1 MSKFFFLILFLLNPS
16 IFSYK
21 CGADSINI
29 KPHLINSTND
39 KRKLSNEYR
48 SMKIKVD
55 YAYLESQN
63 LLSSTDL
70 TSLKKL
76 FEETTNYISLL
87 FSVEHVDIKVD
98 SKIIEDYCT
107 ITKVSP
113 DIINSDFD
121 LLIFPLI
128 DTTMDKLVIANAA
141 SCISLKENLMPK
153 AGIVNLN
160 KNLLLTK
167 RDSSYYIKYILF
179 HELSHV
185 LGFNPMIFQE
195 KKLVYT
201 KNGLTYI
208 NSERVLQKAR
218 QHFNCPSIEGIQL
231 ENQGGDG
238 SAGGHWEARYMLGD
252 YMISTEYSE
261 IVISDITLALFEDTG
276 FYKVNYYTGG
286 LFRFGKN
293 KGCKFFEK
301 ECVTK
306 NGKKT
311 DFSNEF
317 CTEPGI
323 DFCSSGHLSKG
334 ECYIVKYKDKLEP
347 NFRHYSDEFTGGF
360 SAVDYCPVSY
370 PFFDTEL
377 NENYNYP
384 HNCNF
389 GEKDYFNIG
398 EKVGKKSLCF
408 ESSLISLDNDN
419 KDTLY
424 NACYGVECNKK
435 KKEYQVSVGNALV
448 NCKSGGSIVEN
459 PNGFTGKINCPPY
472 NIICSSTVWCNELFQ
487 CIDLKSEA
495 DTKTYDS
502 MSFISLNKV
511 IILLD
516 MFLLF
521 IL

>member
-1 MSKFFFLILFLLNPS
+1 MSKIFFVILSLLNPS
-16 IFSYK
+16 ILSFK

-29 KPHLINSTND
+29 KPHLIDSTND
-39 KRKLSNEYR
+39 KRKLSNGYR
-48 SMKIKVD
+48 PMKIKVD

-70 TSLKKL
+70 NSLKKI

-87 FSVEHVDIKVD
+87 LSVEHIDIYLN
-98 SKIIEDYCT
+98 SIIIEEYCT
-107 ITKVSP
+107 ISKVSP
-113 DIINSDFD
+113 EIINSDFD

-128 DTTMDKLVIANAA
+128 DTTMDKLILA
-141 SCISLKENLMPK
+141 SASHCLSLKQNLMPK
-153 AGIVNLN
+153 AGLVYLN
-160 KNLLLTK
+160 KNLVLTK
-167 RDSSYYIKYILF
+167 KDSSLYIKYILF

-185 LGFNPMIFQE
+185 LGFNPWIIKE
-195 KKLVYT
+195 LNLAYT

-218 QHFNCPSIEGIQL
+218 QHFNCPTIEGIQL
-231 ENQGGDG
+231 ENQGGEG
-238 SAGGHWEARYMLGD
+238 SAGAHWEARYMLGD

-261 IVISDITLALFEDTG
+261 MVISDITLAFFEDTG

-293 KGCKFFEK
+293 QGCKFFEK

-317 CTEPGI
+317 CTEAGL

-334 ECYIVKYKDKLEP
+334 ACYIAKYSEILEP
-347 NFRHYSDEFTGGF
+347 KFRHYSDESIGGF

-370 PFFDTEL
+370 PFFDEDL

-389 GEKDYFNIG
+389 GEKDYFNLL
-398 EKVGKKSLCF
+398 EKIGKKSLCF
-408 ESSLISLDNDN
+408 ENSLFSLYDD
-419 KDTLY
+419 DEDILY
-424 NACYGVECNKK
+424 NTCYEVECNKN
-435 KKEYQVSVGNALV
+435 KKEYQVSVGNTWV
-448 NCKSGGSIVEN
+448 NCKSGDKIVKN
-459 PNGFTGKINCPPY
+459 PKGFSGKIKCPPY
-472 NIICSSTVWCNELFQ
+472 NIICSSTIWCNELFE
-487 CIDLKSEA
+487 CIDLKSET
-495 DTKTYDS
+495 DIQTFGS
-502 MSFISLNKV
+502 MSFISLNKI

-521 IL
+521 IQ